1 VNPDSDAGIDKQN
14 VLAAITGEST
24 APSAAPRPADR
35 PPSTKRRADSSSPI
49 PRKWLRHRSELS
61 GIVAAFI
68 GILWLS
74 VGIARGSWGPAI
86 IGILF
91 GVGAL
96 AIWSIEVWG
105 SD

>member
-1 VNPDSDAGIDKQN
+1 VSADSDAGIDKQN

-24 APSAAPRPADR
+24 APPQPAPASR
-35 PPSTKRRADSSSPI
+35 PPSATRRAVPSSAVA
-49 PRKWLRHRSELS
+49 RKWFLHRSELS
-61 GIVAAFI
+61 GIVSAFV

-74 VGIARGSWGPAI
+74 VGIARGSWGPAV